1 MKLILTLFLVFLCQ
15 FAEPKNIVEN
25 GKIQTKDSDYKVYGE
40 YNDFFSSK
48 WKVVVVNNGLDKDKL
63 MSLARKIFNENK
75 KTRFE
80 IFDSKEKIKEYI
92 RLQKSLVDSRIKFN
106 QDSIN
111 SEWISKHRIAT
122 INDRSSASNDTNIW
136 QLTTPYPD
144 NKTIFYL
151 DSSNPVREKKLS
163 LSSQLQ
169 SIIRSQGYRCDTVNQ
184 ESIVPF
190 RWSMKTGYHIY
201 CNDYRYGYDL
211 EDNGGKIEITVK

>member
-15 FAEPKNIVEN
+15 FAESKNIVEN

-111 SEWISKHRIAT
+111 SEWISI
-122 INDRSSASNDTNIW
+122 
-136 QLTTPYPD
+136 
-144 NKTIFYL
+144 
-151 DSSNPVREKKLS
+151 
-163 LSSQLQ
+163 
-169 SIIRSQGYRCDTVNQ
+169 
-184 ESIVPF
+184 
-190 RWSMKTGYHIY
+190 
-201 CNDYRYGYDL
+201 
-211 EDNGGKIEITVK
+211 